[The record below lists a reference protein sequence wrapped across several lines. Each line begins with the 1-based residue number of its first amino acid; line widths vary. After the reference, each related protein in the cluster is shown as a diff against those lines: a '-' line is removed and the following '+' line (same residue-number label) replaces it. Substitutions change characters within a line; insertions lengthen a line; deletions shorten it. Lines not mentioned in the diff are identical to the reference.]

1 MKRSIVLRLFV
12 TWSMV
17 AFSGC
22 GPKEK
27 ILPNQEASVAK
38 AASSYSFLQGSRDLE
53 GLTLEDYA
61 ALNGNMA
68 SLLERAGFIYCRG
81 YLTPTRGLHGTTFPT
96 LSVESYPEKIPEKS
110 TDEMKAMIDQFFA
123 ECEKDLR
130 RLKAPQPRSNQLS
143 EPTSGLAPGRG
154 SS

>member
-1 MKRSIVLRLFV
+1 MKRLIALRLFV
-12 TWSMV
+12 TWSIV

-27 ILPNQEASVAK
+27 TLLKQEALATK
-38 AASSYSFLQGSRDLE
+38 GASSHFFLQGSRDLE

-61 ALNGNMA
+61 ALNANMA

-81 YLTPTRGLHGTTFPT
+81 YLTPSPGLHGTTFPT
-96 LSVESYPEKIPEKS
+96 LSVESYSEKISEKS
-110 TDEMKAMIDQFFA
+110 TDEMKAMIDRFFV
-123 ECEKDLR
+123 ECEKELS
-130 RLKAPQPRSNQLS
+130 RLKTPQTKSNQS
-143 EPTSGLAPGRG
+143 PEPMPLKRHG